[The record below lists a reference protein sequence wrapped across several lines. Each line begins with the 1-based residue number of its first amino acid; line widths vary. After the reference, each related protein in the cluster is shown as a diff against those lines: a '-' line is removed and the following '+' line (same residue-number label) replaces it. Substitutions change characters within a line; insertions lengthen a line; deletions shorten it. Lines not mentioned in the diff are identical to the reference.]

1 LDVCCRDGRE
11 EIAGRHT
18 QKPVKVQIAQM
29 KNFEGRR
36 KNCQKRRRQNWAIMR
51 GNGSGK
57 KFELTIMRKSVGE
70 TMEKSET
77 AMNGMEMEQF
87 CC

>member
-1 LDVCCRDGRE
+1 VKKLRG
-11 EIAGRHT
+11 GT
-18 QKPVKVQIAQM
+18 QQKPFKVQIAQM

-36 KNCQKRRRQNWAIMR
+36 KNCHKRRRQNWAIMR
-51 GNGSGK
+51 GNVSGK
-57 KFELTIMRKSVGE
+57 RFELTIMRKSVGE

-77 AMNGMEMEQF
+77 AMHGMEMEQF